1 MGEGRYTMT
10 TIATPDL
17 AARQR
22 AVAQL
27 LSNTGY
33 HARRVST
40 VISDKPLPACEW
52 CVYEPQPANCE
63 LIHDQGSV
71 LSCRGCLLTA
81 ASGAAEDSGRG
92 EFSMEITERA
102 ARREYIAEVGLDHG
116 YGAYVMP
123 DGGEWARYYVDLD
136 ALGDGAA

>member
-1 MGEGRYTMT
+1 MT
-10 TIATPDL
+10 TLVAPDL

-33 HARRVST
+33 YARRVNT
-40 VISDKPLPACEW
+40 VISDKPLPNCEW
-52 CVYEPQPANCE
+52 CVYESQPANCE

-81 ASGAAEDSGRG
+81 ASVAAEDSERG
-92 EFSMEITERA
+92 EFSMEITERTTNA
-102 ARREYIAEVGLDHG
+102 EASRREPEHYWKWSH
-116 YGAYVMP
+116 YF
-123 DGGEWARYYVDLD
+123 VDLD
-136 ALGDGAA
+136 ALSDGAA